1 MICLPNVHTEAAPE
15 APGGLEGRNSIK
27 ESWQQVLSPMRLI
40 DPLNFVL
47 FFFSLLFISLSL
59 LLPPSRYYPP
69 LLSPLLSYVLL
80 FSSPLSSYLFDL
92 QSLARCLSKEEWV
105 AAQSIK
111 VIGNT
116 AIPVVKLKTQILTP
130 PSFSS
135 QAGSSYY
142 ENESRHDHGS
152 DRKRNYVRTSASHG
166 ISSRSH
172 DASASV
178 GPGALSSGVCS
189 SGSGSGIDADS
200 GGGSVLS
207 LDISFEGPGHYGLEA
222 NKMTTSLIKVTPT
235 LSCLKFL
242 PFRYFLPF
250 TSTCR
255 IGSSLLHNDFISRV
269 FSFLLCSFLL
279 CYIMSYP
286 IMT

>member
-1 MICLPNVHTEAAPE
+1 M
-15 APGGLEGRNSIK
+15 
-27 ESWQQVLSPMRLI
+27 
-40 DPLNFVL
+40 
-47 FFFSLLFISLSL
+47 
-59 LLPPSRYYPP
+59 
-69 LLSPLLSYVLL
+69 
-80 FSSPLSSYLFDL
+80 
-92 QSLARCLSKEEWV
+92 

-130 PSFSS
+130 PTFSS

-152 DRKRNYVRTSASHG
+152 DRKRNYVRTSACTG

-172 DASASV
+172 DASANV

-222 NKMTTSLIKVTPT
+222 NKMTTSLIKVTNTDSP
-235 LSCLKFL
+235 
-242 PFRYFLPF
+242 
-250 TSTCR
+250 
-255 IGSSLLHNDFISRV
+255 SLLLEDFA
-269 FSFLLCSFLL
+269 FLLIL
-279 CYIMSYP
+279 CLSRGHGYLVLVYYIMALS
-286 IMT
+286 

>member
-1 MICLPNVHTEAAPE
+1 M
-15 APGGLEGRNSIK
+15 
-27 ESWQQVLSPMRLI
+27 
-40 DPLNFVL
+40 
-47 FFFSLLFISLSL
+47 
-59 LLPPSRYYPP
+59 
-69 LLSPLLSYVLL
+69 
-80 FSSPLSSYLFDL
+80 
-92 QSLARCLSKEEWV
+92 

-130 PSFSS
+130 PSFTS
-135 QAGSSYY
+135 QAGNFYY

-152 DRKRNYVRTSASHG
+152 DRKKSHVRTSASACTS

-189 SGSGSGIDADS
+189 SGSGIDADS

-222 NKMTTSLIKVTPT
+222 NKLTTSLIKVTQHR
-235 LSCLKFL
+235 LSLSLNCLM
-242 PFRYFLPF
+242 FLPF

-255 IGSSLLHNDFISRV
+255 IGSSLLQNGFNTRM
-269 FSFLLCSFLL
+269 FLLCSVLFCYVML
-279 CYIMSYP
+279 CYVISYYLVSYP
-286 IMT
+286 VVT